1 MASNSEEPMDL
12 DPTDS
17 RVPLPRADWAPG
29 ELSDDPQALAL
40 KEPGPQTG
48 PQPGATG
55 RSSIPPEQGQSDEDV
70 AELTVSLTVTEVV
83 DPKKFKNSISKTLQ
97 SWANKNGVKGEFTA
111 TEISEDVKTA
121 VIRVKPAAALS
132 ELLQLRGRELITKEH
147 KTFSFFFENDVNKTS
162 QIDQKSSGKSSPNLS
177 KEDHMKSQESSA
189 EDDNINH
196 CLVALGP
203 YWYVKNVYPD
213 KIQRIEREHGVKITE
228 NVDVS
233 IKADKKRSD
242 LKKATDEFTK
252 LVQSSQCSGVSI
264 PLKNISPE
272 EWKETL
278 KSLQTTDHR
287 CQITISSDQ
296 ITIFGPQQFQTAI
309 SKSLQRVKISTNL
322 TDEEREMSKKYP
334 TYDERKCKTLTRNKV
349 KLSSSIKDPLVID
362 GLPVERFYWQMMTNQ
377 HKEELDRIKEKFNV
391 RFKEAEPTQD
401 TMRILVRYNRSEGNV
416 HMESHAARAL
426 LRLYQKVAALQ
437 FMRNI
442 GPFEDAGDGLHS
454 PFDEFKGAAG
464 KMDTPKEK
472 SSKGYTE
479 GGAVKKP
486 SGAGDKKDEKEE
498 ENCPVCLDTFTN
510 KTRLKCNHEFCKEC
524 LEQSIKSQGPVCP
537 VCKDVFGLVEGIQ
550 PPGSMKWHT
559 SIASL
564 PGYEGCGRIDIHYHI
579 PSGTQ
584 TAKHPNPGQRYQGLD
599 RQAYLPDNRE
609 GNEVLRLLK
618 KAFDQKLIFTVG
630 TSRTTGAENMV
641 TWNDIHHKTSPY
653 GGPQSFG
660 YPDPNYLS
668 RVKEE
673 LKANGIK

>member
-1 MASNSEEPMDL
+1 
-12 DPTDS
+12 
-17 RVPLPRADWAPG
+17 
-29 ELSDDPQALAL
+29 Q
-40 KEPGPQTG
+40 
-48 PQPGATG
+48 
-55 RSSIPPEQGQSDEDV
+55 
-70 AELTVSLTVTEVV
+70 VS
-83 DPKKFKNSISKTLQ
+83 
-97 SWANKNGVKGEFTA
+97 
-111 TEISEDVKTA
+111 
-121 VIRVKPAAALS
+121 
-132 ELLQLRGRELITKEH
+132 
-147 KTFSFFFENDVNKTS
+147 
-162 QIDQKSSGKSSPNLS
+162 
-177 KEDHMKSQESSA
+177 
-189 EDDNINH
+189 
-196 CLVALGP
+196 
-203 YWYVKNVYPD
+203 
-213 KIQRIEREHGVKITE
+213 
-228 NVDVS
+228 
-233 IKADKKRSD
+233 
-242 LKKATDEFTK
+242 
-252 LVQSSQCSGVSI
+252 SGVSI
-264 PLKNISPE
+264 PLNKVGPE

-278 KSLQTTDHR
+278 AFLQTTDHK

-296 ITIFGPQQFQTAI
+296 ITIFGPQQYQRAI
-309 SKSLQRVKISTNL
+309 TKSLQRIKICTNL
-322 TDEEREMSKKYP
+322 TDEGRGMSKKYTSP
-334 TYDERKCKTLTRNKV
+334 YDEDLIP
-349 KLSSSIKDPLVID
+349 SIKDQLVID
-362 GLPVERFYWQMMTNQ
+362 GLLVDKKHWEIMTN
-377 HKEELDRIKEKFNV
+377 HMSDYFELIKEKFNV
-391 RFKEAEPTQD
+391 SFKEAELTQD
-401 TMRILVRYNRSEGNV
+401 KLMIKVRYNRSEESMQ
-416 HMESHAARAL
+416 MESHAAKAL
-426 LRLYQKVAALQ
+426 LRLYQKVAASHQ
-437 FMRNI
+437 V
-442 GPFEDAGDGLHS
+442 
-454 PFDEFKGAAG
+454 KGAAG
-464 KMDTPKEK
+464 KINRPEEK

-486 SGAGDKKDEKEE
+486 SGAGAKKDEKEE

-609 GNEVLRLLK
+609 GNEVLQLLK